1 MARTT
6 VELVYVEGCPNV
18 AAAREN
24 LRRALRAAAR
34 PAIWSEWEQNDPAAP
49 ARVRAHPSPTVL
61 VDGRDVSGEAPGPSA
76 QACRAGGAPSV
87 DRIRKAL
94 LG

>member
-1 MARTT
+1 MAKATL
-6 VELVYVEGCPNV
+6 ELVYVEGCPNV

-34 PAIWSEWEQNDPAAP
+34 PAIWREWEQSDPTAP

-61 VDGRDVSGEAPGPSA
+61 VNGRDVAGEAPEASA
-76 QACRAGGAPSV
+76 PACRAGGAPSV
-87 DRIRKAL
+87 DLIRGAL